1 MEILKINKSQIYF
14 TEEKNSKKFR
24 LKVSSNYDNVLK
36 VLKQYDKKNLIEK
49 LITKKQHNREFNDI
63 DFREMPTYDTTTS
76 LLDNVELEINYTNDD
91 IIKKILEKLNNPKIT
106 KCGNSISC
114 WYPERNS
121 DLYTLSRMDCISTT
135 EIKPKYPI
143 YIISLGRWEK
153 RRTVKYLEKCNIDY
167 KIVVEPSEYD
177 NYASVINPN
186 KILVCPEDFSKQG
199 KGGIPVR
206 NFVWEHS
213 IKQGALKHWILDD
226 NIERYYRNNKCQNS
240 EMFSGAVFKIVEDY
254 TDRYENVKMS
264 GHQYL
269 SYCPEGKIRPPFTFN
284 TRIFSSILLSND
296 IYPKY
301 KWEGRYNEDVDLS
314 IRLQKDGYVN
324 ILCNFI
330 ICDKETTMK
339 DKGGNTNTIYS
350 VEDAHL
356 KKAQELQKKHP
367 DCVSVVP
374 HKTRKFHH
382 KVDFSNFQNKL
393 KMKDNLILEDKT
405 NEYTLKYV
413 KQEGKMRRTNKIIK
427 TEIIE
432 EPKEEIIEEEIIEE
446 EIIEEEKEE
455 IIEEE
460 KSEIEK
466 LREENQ
472 KLKDENY
479 HLKSL
484 LKHYLK

>member
-14 TEEKNSKKFR
+14 TNDKTAKKFK
-24 LKVSSNYDNVLK
+24 LKISSNYNNVLK
-36 VLKQYDKKNLIEK
+36 ILKKYDVNNLIDSK
-49 LITKKQHNREFNDI
+49 LITRKQSNKEFTDI
-63 DFREMPTYDTTTS
+63 DFREMPTYDTQTS
-76 LLDNVELEINYTNDD
+76 LLDNVELEINYTDYG
-91 IIKKILEKLNNPKIT
+91 IIKEILEKLNNPKIT

-114 WYPERNS
+114 WYPERNT

-135 EIKPKYPI
+135 KIIPKYPI
-143 YIISLGRWEK
+143 YVISLGRWEK
-153 RRTVKYLEKCNIDY
+153 RRTVKYLERCNIDY
-167 KIVVEPSEYD
+167 KIVVEPSEYN

-186 KILVCPEDFSKQG
+186 NIIICPEDFSKQG

-254 TDRYENVKMS
+254 TDRYSNVKMS

-269 SYCPEGKIRPPFTFN
+269 SYCPEGKIRAPFTFN
-284 TRIFSSILLSND
+284 TRVFSSILLSND

-324 ILCNFI
+324 VLCNFI

-339 DKGGNTNTIYS
+339 DKGGNTSTIYS

-367 DCVSVVP
+367 DYVSVVP
-374 HKTRKFHH
+374 HKTRIWHH
-382 KVDFSNFQNKL
+382 KVDFSKIQNEL
-393 KMKDNLILEDKT
+393 KMEKNIILENKT
-405 NEYTLKYV
+405 NEYTLTYV
-413 KQEGKMRRTNKIIK
+413 KQEGKNRRKTPIIK
-427 TEIIE
+427 ENIIE
-432 EPKEEIIEEEIIEE
+432 VINDENIIEVIND
-446 EIIEEEKEE
+446 
-455 IIEEE
+455 E

-466 LREENQ
+466 LREEIL
-472 KLKDENY
+472 KLKDENI
-479 HLKSL
+479 HLKGL
-484 LKHYLK
+484 LKHYLN